1 MVRHGCTILKTIKI
15 MENAL
20 IKLEDLRIG
29 DEILISCQSYMKYL
43 RVLDQPRLS
52 PTKKHWSTGA
62 PLYKSVRCSTR
73 QEVTTT
79 QHTWGGKA
87 YTRTHKEW
95 KVTPEDHNIKIS
107 QDLSGRQIWLVK
119 RENNDLI

>member
-1 MVRHGCTILKTIKI
+1 

-29 DEILISCQSYMKYL
+29 DEILISCQSHMKYL

-52 PTKKHWSTGA
+52 PTKKHWSTKQ

-73 QEVTTT
+73 QDVVTT
-79 QHTWGGKA
+79 QHTWNGNS
-87 YTRTHKEW
+87 YTRTRKEW
-95 KVTPEDHNIKIS
+95 KVTAEDHNIKIS
-107 QDLSGRQIWLVK
+107 QDLNNRQIWLVK
-119 RENNDLI
+119 RENND

>member
-1 MVRHGCTILKTIKI
+1 

-29 DEILISCQSYMKYL
+29 DEILISCQSHMKYL
-43 RVLDQPRLS
+43 KVLDVPRLS

-73 QEVTTT
+73 QDVITNTYT
-79 QHTWGGKA
+79 HNGNS

-95 KVTPEDHNIKIS
+95 GVTAEDHNIKIS
-107 QDLSGRQIWLVK
+107 QDLTGRQIWLVK
-119 RENNDLI
+119 RENND